1 MIKNFTDLETWKEA
15 HKLTLKIY
23 KVTKYFP
30 KEEMFGL
37 ISQIRRA
44 VISIESNIAEG
55 FARFHYKDRL
65 NFYFQARGSVSEV
78 ESQLIT
84 SKDLGF
90 LNEVEFN
97 EIFDQSE
104 KVGMILSGLIRST
117 EKLSKIK

>member
-1 MIKNFTDLETWKEA
+1 MIKNFTDLEAWKEA
-15 HKLTLKIY
+15 HKLTLLIY
-23 KVTKYFP
+23 KITNSFP

-84 SKDLGF
+84 SKDLGYIKGK
-90 LNEVEFN
+90 EFR
-97 EIFDQSE
+97 EILEQAE
-104 KVGMILSGLIRST
+104 KVGRILSGLIRST
-117 EKLSKIK
+117 ENLSK

>member
-1 MIKNFTDLETWKEA
+1 MIKNFTDLEVWKES
-15 HKLTLKIY
+15 HKLTLLVYRI
-23 KVTKYFP
+23 TKEFP

-65 NFYFQARGSVSEV
+65 NFYFQARGSISEL

-84 SKDLGF
+84 SKDLGYI
-90 LNEVEFN
+90 NEKDFQD
-97 EIFDQSE
+97 IFSQAE
-104 KVGMILSGLIRST
+104 KSGKILSGLIRST
-117 EKLSKIK
+117 ENLSDKK